1 MRVFITG
8 ASSGLGRALAHAYAA
23 QGATL
28 GLLARRA
35 DVLEKLVQELPKPPA
50 HRKSGNAQNP
60 NHIKSP
66 QTAKPQAIERQSNDN
81 SALDEQEVDTSV
93 AHKLYAVDI
102 TDRGALH
109 QAAHDFQR
117 LGPTDIVIACAGI
130 SVGTLTEFPEDFA
143 VFEQVYRT
151 NVLGLVASFEP
162 FIAAMRQ
169 ANHGTLVG
177 ISSVAGV
184 RGLPGA
190 GAYSSSKAAVTAY
203 CESLRVELH
212 DSAVKVLTIAPGFI
226 DTPMTQINPY
236 AMPFLMPADRFA
248 TQAVKAIAKGK
259 SYTVIPWQM
268 GAVAKLL
275 RLVPNKLYDAFAAR
289 SGRKPR
295 QL

>member
-28 GLLARRA
+28 GLVGRRTEALETLLA
-35 DVLEKLVQELPKPPA
+35 ELPKPTGQLA
-50 HRKSGNAQNP
+50 V
-60 NHIKSP
+60 NHIEASRINAN
-66 QTAKPQAIERQSNDN
+66 QLGHQLYS
-81 SALDEQEVDTSV
+81 LD
-93 AHKLYAVDI
+93 I
-102 TDRGALH
+102 MDRDALH
-109 QAAHDFQR
+109 QAAAHFQEA
-117 LGPTDIVIACAGI
+117 GPTDIVIACAGI
-130 SVGTLTEFPEDFA
+130 SVGTLTEYPEDFG
-143 VFEQVYRT
+143 VFEQVHRT
-151 NVLGLVASFEP
+151 NVLGLLATFEP
-162 FIAAMRQ
+162 FLNAMKQ

-203 CESLRVELH
+203 CESLRVELLGT
-212 DSAVKVLTIAPGFI
+212 AVRVVTIAPGFI

-236 AMPFLMPADRFA
+236 AMPFLMPAEKFA
-248 TQAVKAIAKGK
+248 QEALKTIAKGQ
-259 SYTVIPWQM
+259 SYRVIPWQM
-268 GAVAKLL
+268 GVVAKLL
-275 RLVPNKLYDAFAAR
+275 RLVPNTLYDHFAFK